1 MYNRF
6 VRKKNAK
13 LPLGTKIPKHVAII
27 MDGNR
32 RWARKHRLKALAGHE
47 KVAFKIIEPLI
58 ERCLEL
64 RITYFTLWAFSTE
77 NWERDKK
84 EVTGIL
90 KIFRKG
96 LRENVERFNEM
107 GVRLKVLG
115 DLSKFDKG
123 IQKGV
128 LKWVRSSR
136 GNKKV
141 TLSIAINY
149 GGRDEIL
156 RAIRKVQKKKISRK
170 DLTEKNFDQFLD
182 TAGIPDPDLIIRTG
196 GAKRLSGFLP
206 WQAVY
211 TELYFTETLMPDFT
225 PRKLDKAILDYSSR
239 ERRFGK

>member
-1 MYNRF
+1 M
-6 VRKKNAK
+6 RKKNAK
-13 LPLGTKIPKHVAII
+13 LSLGTKIPKHVAII

-32 RWARKHRLKALAGHE
+32 RWARKHRLKVLAGHE
-47 KVAFKIIEPLI
+47 KVAFEIIEPLI
-58 ERCLEL
+58 KRCLEL
-64 RITYFTLWAFSTE
+64 EIAYLTFWAFSTE

-96 LRENVERFNEM
+96 LRENVERFNKM

-115 DLSKFDKG
+115 DLSRFDKDIREG
-123 IQKGV
+123 I
-128 LKWVRSSR
+128 LKWARRSR

-156 RAIRKVQKKKISRK
+156 RAIKKAQKGKIKGK
-170 DLTEKNFDQFLD
+170 DLTEERFSRFLD

-211 TELYFTETLMPDFT
+211 AEFHFTETLMPDFT
-225 PRKLDKAILDYSSR
+225 PRKLDKAILDYSRR
-239 ERRFGK
+239 ERRFGR